1 MTDTHAAAR
10 AAEVDRI
17 ASKLGRLAVQRR
29 SLAAAMRA
37 FGDDFD
43 QAEWIAAFESV
54 DVADVHRVLLVTGSY
69 LAIVNNTIEA
79 VKIGARLAEVKPAD
93 GQRGASAI
101 IDAIRRDGG
110 ISSEQAESFQK
121 IYGLRNALQHASSEV
136 QAAEVHRH
144 VKVLLRHLPGF
155 VRSYVSWLER
165 RGVEPR

>member
-101 IDAIRRDGG
+101 IDAIQRDGG
-110 ISSEQAESFQK
+110 ISPEQAESFQK

-136 QAAEVHRH
+136 QAAEVRRH

-155 VRSYVSWLER
+155 IRSYVSWLER
-165 RGVEPR
+165 RGVELR

>member
-93 GQRGASAI
+93 GQRGASAV
-101 IDAIRRDGG
+101 IDAIQRDGG

-136 QAAEVHRH
+136 QAAEVRRH

-155 VRSYVSWLER
+155 IRSYVSWLER
-165 RGVEPR
+165 RGVELR